1 MALVRQCDRCG
12 KTFDQYTDEK
22 KRNGVVKVRIRPNGD
37 VAFDYFNADIKSLC
51 PDCMESF
58 NKWFK
63 EV

>member
-22 KRNGVVKVRIRPNGD
+22 KRNGVVKVRIRPNGNA
-37 VAFDYFNADIKSLC
+37 AFDYLIADVKSLC
-51 PDCMESF
+51 PDCMKSF
-58 NKWFK
+58 EEWFK

>member
-1 MALVRQCDRCG
+1 MALARQCDRCG
-12 KTFDQYTDEK
+12 KTFNQYTDEM

-37 VAFDYFNADIKSLC
+37 FAFDYLVDDVKSLC

-58 NKWFK
+58 EKWCK